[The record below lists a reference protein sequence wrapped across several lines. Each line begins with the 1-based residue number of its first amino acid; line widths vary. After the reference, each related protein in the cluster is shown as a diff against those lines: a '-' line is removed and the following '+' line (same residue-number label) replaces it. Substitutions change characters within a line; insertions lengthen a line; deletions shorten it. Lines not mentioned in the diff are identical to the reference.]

1 MLEGHQSPNPV
12 SGPFRTSRRPKINT
26 ALKDKECLPP
36 AGQVWPLETRDSS
49 RLAEGSGLPHLGK
62 MQTGKGADAGG
73 AREKSDLRTAQCDP
87 PCVPEPTPPPHPPH
101 LCGGPS
107 FQKPE
112 KPSIT
117 DRHKRQQ
124 GEKEDNKIVDGMAQP
139 QQTWGEGGLGT
150 RSETF
155 RDR

>member
-36 AGQVWPLETRDSS
+36 AGQVWPLETRHSS

-73 AREKSDLRTAQCDP
+73 AREKSDLRTAQ
-87 PCVPEPTPPPHPPH
+87 
-101 LCGGPS
+101 
-107 FQKPE
+107 
-112 KPSIT
+112 
-117 DRHKRQQ
+117 
-124 GEKEDNKIVDGMAQP
+124 
-139 QQTWGEGGLGT
+139 
-150 RSETF
+150 
-155 RDR
+155 